1 VHVIGG
7 HLTGAPLPVSPEA
20 ISVQSIANAPGTTR
34 SFAAGFTHARFDPI
48 SGVRAVLLQ
57 IN

>member
-1 VHVIGG
+1 
-7 HLTGAPLPVSPEA
+7 
-20 ISVQSIANAPGTTR
+20 VQSIATVPGTIR

-57 IN
+57 VN